1 MRGHVLKRGSRWGF
15 VHDLEPDASGKRR
28 QRWRGGFSTK
38 REAERALAA
47 SMTES
52 TRSPT
57 TSGAVTLETYFFD
70 EWLPSLH
77 DLRPNTVLSYETL
90 GRRHLIPILGRKQ
103 LRRLTRSDCEKLIS
117 RLAAGEA
124 RPPLSPATIR
134 RVHALLHA
142 CLNAALRDGLVHANA
157 AAGVRLPRDRH
168 RTGTTWSP
176 QQLQRFLDATLSD
189 PLGPLFLVLA
199 TTGMRRGEAVGLC
212 WSQVDLANCAVSV
225 RQSMLSVRYKVI
237 VDEPKTTR
245 SSRTIAVDPITVAVL
260 RHVQQRQDAQRQL
273 RGSAWHP
280 GDYVFTREDGSPWH
294 PEYVSK
300 RFAVLVKRA
309 GLPRIRLHDLRH
321 THASLALRGGV
332 HLKVM
337 QERLGHSS
345 ISVTANM
352 YSHVA
357 PGLQH
362 DAATRIADLALGS
375 WVPPLANR

>member
-1 MRGHVLKRGSRWGF
+1 M
-15 VHDLEPDASGKRR
+15 
-28 QRWRGGFSTK
+28 
-38 REAERALAA
+38 
-47 SMTES
+47 
-52 TRSPT
+52 
-57 TSGAVTLETYFFD
+57 
-70 EWLPSLH
+70 
-77 DLRPNTVLSYETL
+77 
-90 GRRHLIPILGRKQ
+90 
-103 LRRLTRSDCEKLIS
+103 
-117 RLAAGEA
+117 
-124 RPPLSPATIR
+124 
-134 RVHALLHA
+134 HALLHA

-176 QQLQRFLDATLSD
+176 QQLQRFLDATLLD

-273 RGSAWHP
+273 LGSAWHP